1 MSDTDPR
8 TGEVNADAGG
18 PGGPGPDPD
27 PDPGAGAGAGDPDGP
42 DGADDPDGPGE
53 SGGLLG
59 LYRRYVGDPD
69 RRSDVYAGFGLFFA
83 GIALFAVGV
92 ATFLWSA
99 SLSPDD
105 RYTYAVREVAAVAS
119 AVGLPALLSGAVVL
133 LPVDRRTV
141 YAAGAGSAVCLAAV
155 GVFVR
160 AYPDNWNWVS
170 PVDYTAEGVAV
181 YSLGLVVVIAATGA
195 ALVAHQV
202 ERASGAATGAPAGD
216 PEGTIPG
223 TGDTGDAGPT
233 VTDEQVEADI
243 QDALDS
249 TEITWGGVEK
259 RETRRLELD
268 MGELEDT
275 DAVEMS
281 GEGGTTA
288 RSSGEGVDEAVSGL
302 RNLKGGEPETATSD
316 ADVDDQTA
324 ALRELRERQRAEAV
338 AEDDR
343 DLTER
348 VRDRFRDLL

>member
-8 TGEVNADAGG
+8 AGRESADADG
-18 PGGPGPDPD
+18 PGGPTDPNE
-27 PDPGAGAGAGDPDGP
+27 PGGSDES
-42 DGADDPDGPGE
+42 GE
-53 SGGLLG
+53 SGRLID

-83 GIALFAVGV
+83 GIALFAVGIV
-92 ATFLWSA
+92 TFLWSA
-99 SLSPDD
+99 TLSPDD

-119 AVGLPALLSGAVVL
+119 AVGLPALLSGVVVL

-141 YAAGAGSAVCLAAV
+141 SAAGGGSAVCLAGV

-202 ERASGAATGAPAGD
+202 ERASGFGSGSGSGPGAAGGPTAGSDSPA
-216 PEGTIPG
+216 
-223 TGDTGDAGPT
+223 DAGPA
-233 VTDEQVEADI
+233 VTDEQVESDI
-243 QDALDS
+243 REALDS

-259 RETRRLELD
+259 RETRRLDLD
-268 MGELEDT
+268 MGPLED
-275 DAVEMS
+275 DEAAEMS
-281 GEGGTTA
+281 GTGGTTA

-302 RNLKGGEPETATSD
+302 RNLKGSQPETATSD

-324 ALRELRERQRAEAV
+324 ALRELRERQRAEAL

-343 DLTER
+343 ELTER
-348 VRDRFRDLL
+348 LRDRVRDLL

>member
-1 MSDTDPR
+1 MSETDSRP
-8 TGEVNADAGG
+8 GEVNADAGG
-18 PGGPGPDPD
+18 PGSPG
-27 PDPGAGAGAGDPDGP
+27 GP
-42 DGADDPDGPGE
+42 DGADGGEESDG
-53 SGGLLG
+53 LIG

-69 RRSDVYAGFGLFFA
+69 RRIDVYAGFGLFFA

-99 SLSPDD
+99 TLSPDD
-105 RYTYAVREVAAVAS
+105 RYTYTVREVAAVAS
-119 AVGLPALLSGAVVL
+119 AVGLPALLSGVVVL
-133 LPVDRRTV
+133 LPVDRRTI
-141 YAAGAGSAVCLAAV
+141 YAAGAGSAVCLAAI

-202 ERASGAATGAPAGD
+202 ERVSTPATGATVGDAG
-216 PEGTIPG
+216 GTATETDGP
-223 TGDTGDAGPT
+223 GDAGPT

-243 QDALDS
+243 QEALDS

-259 RETRRLELD
+259 RETRSLELD

-324 ALRELRERQRAEAV
+324 ALQELRERQRAEAL

-348 VRDRFRDLL
+348 VRDRVRDLL

>member
-1 MSDTDPR
+1 MSETDPR

-18 PGGPGPDPD
+18 PGSPGDPGGANDPD
-27 PDPGAGAGAGDPDGP
+27 DPEDPDEW
-42 DGADDPDGPGE
+42 DG
-53 SGGLLG
+53 LIG

-69 RRSDVYAGFGLFFA
+69 RRSDVYVGFGLFFA

-99 SLSPDD
+99 TLSPDD
-105 RYTYAVREVAAVAS
+105 RYTYAVREVAAVAG
-119 AVGLPALLSGAVVL
+119 AVGLPALLSGVVGL

-141 YAAGAGSAVCLAAV
+141 YAAGAGSAVCLAGV
-155 GVFVR
+155 GVFVS

-202 ERASGAATGAPAGD
+202 ERASAAGAVAAPGAAAAGGETAAG
-216 PEGTIPG
+216 PEGPG
-223 TGDTGDAGPT
+223 GGPT

-243 QDALDS
+243 EEALDS

-259 RETRRLELD
+259 RETRSLELD
-268 MGELEDT
+268 MGELEET

-281 GEGGTTA
+281 GAGGTTA

-316 ADVDDQTA
+316 AGVDDQTA

-343 DLTER
+343 DLTDRLRDR
-348 VRDRFRDLL
+348 VRDLL